1 MAAPRSVRA
10 AAVQI
15 APDLARPERAPERVL
30 AAIGEA
36 AGKGAGK
43 GARFVRFP
51 ETFVPDD
58 PDFSFVAP
66 PVRQG
71 PAHLRLSAAPVPVG
85 DDCAAIPVGDGHLLL
100 AAAGGLDGVVASD
113 PYFAGYC
120 GVMGNLGDVAA
131 MDGRPLA
138 VVPSGRGAG
147 RAPTRCYAPSPT
159 PPASTA
165 YPWSAATPTCAAR
178 RATSR
183 RRCSAARPASS
194 PASTPGRATC
204 SPSNPPTG
212 SRGWRAPPPGASPRR
227 PSARWTGAAARA
239 ARGEGEA
246 IVWDFGESPLIGC
259 APPGR
264 VAR

>member
-36 AGKGAGK
+36 AGK

-100 AAAGGLDGVVASD
+100 AAAGGHDGVVASD

-120 GVMGNLGDVAA
+120 GVMVNLGDVAA
-131 MDGRPLA
+131 MGGRPLA

-147 RAPTRCYAPSPT
+147 RAPTRCCAASPT
-159 PPASTA
+159 PPAATA

-212 SRGWRAPPPGASPRR
+212 PRGWRASPPGASPRR
-227 PSARWTGAAARA
+227 PSARWTGGAARA
-239 ARGEGEA
+239 ARGRGRRSSG
-246 IVWDFGESPLIGC
+246 ISGR
-259 APPGR
+259 AP
-264 VAR
+264 